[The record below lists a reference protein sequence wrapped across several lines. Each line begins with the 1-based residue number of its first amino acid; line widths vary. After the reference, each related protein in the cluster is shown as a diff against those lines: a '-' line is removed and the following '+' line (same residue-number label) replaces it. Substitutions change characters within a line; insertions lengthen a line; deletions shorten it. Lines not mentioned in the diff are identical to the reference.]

1 MTNQQTSSESLLM
14 ETAFSADRERRY
26 ARHLEFLNSDDPEI
40 WRRIDF
46 PLEISLELTNYCN
59 LRCIMCPNPSM
70 KRHRGYM
77 SENLFKAI
85 VNGLSGEN
93 GFLFLPQG
101 FGEPLLHTEIFGLT
115 TFASNCGIRPIVLL
129 SNGMLLNEA
138 TLSDVMNSIDILIV
152 TIDGISPRTYES
164 VRVGGNLQTV
174 TRNIERFLLARGDCK
189 PPYLVLRIIDMKETK
204 AEIAAFQDFWRTRIS
219 ETDILQVSGYND
231 WTGTI
236 NTGKNHVK
244 MREQRRPC
252 RMLWKNLTVYHDGRV
267 TPCCYDAE
275 GELMIGSAGEESL
288 RNIWEGT
295 RLKRLRDLH
304 LAHQFRKIPICHRC
318 NTWF

>member
-1 MTNQQTSSESLLM
+1 M
-14 ETAFSADRERRY
+14 ETVFSADRERRY
-26 ARHLEFLNSDDPEI
+26 ARHLEFLNSDDAKI

-59 LRCIMCPNPSM
+59 LRCIMCPNPSL
-70 KRHRGYM
+70 KRERGYM

-129 SNGMLLNEA
+129 SNGMLLNES
-138 TLSDVMNSIDILIV
+138 TLPDVINSIDILIV
-152 TIDGISPRTYES
+152 TIDGVSPRTYES
-164 VRVGGNLQTV
+164 VRVGGNLQIV
-174 TRNIERFLLARGDCK
+174 IRNIERFLLARGNRN
-189 PPYLVLRIIDMKETK
+189 PPYLILRIIDMNETK
-204 AEIAAFQDFWRTRIS
+204 AEIAEFQDFWQDRIS
-219 ETDILQVSGYND
+219 ETDIIQVSGFND

-236 NTGKNHVK
+236 NAGKNHVD
-244 MREQRRPC
+244 MRVQRGPC
-252 RMLWKNLTVYHDGRV
+252 KMLWKNLTVYHDGRV

-275 GELMIGSAGEESL
+275 GELFIGNANEEHL
-288 RNIWEGT
+288 RNIWEGP
-295 RLKRLRDLH
+295 RLKQLRDFH
-304 LAHQFRKIPICHRC
+304 LAHQFEKIPICQRC
-318 NTWF
+318 NTWL

>member
-1 MTNQQTSSESLLM
+1 MTNQKTSNEALLM
-14 ETAFSADRERRY
+14 ERVFLSDREGRY
-26 ARHLEFLNSDDPEI
+26 ARHLEFLNSADPEI
-40 WRRIDF
+40 WRSIDF

-59 LRCIMCPNPSM
+59 LRCIMCPNPSL
-70 KRHRGYM
+70 KRDRGYM
-77 SENLFKAI
+77 SGNLFKTI
-85 VNGLSGEN
+85 VNGLSHES

-101 FGEPLLHTEIFGLT
+101 FGEPLLHTEIFDLT
-115 TFASNCGIRPIVLL
+115 TFASNCGIKPIVLL

-138 TLSDVMNSIDILIV
+138 TLSDVMGSIDILIV
-152 TIDGISPRTYES
+152 TIDGVSPRTYES
-164 VRVGGNLQTV
+164 VRVGGNLRTT
-174 TRNIERFLLARGDCK
+174 TRNIERFLITRGDCK

-204 AEIAAFQDFWRTRIS
+204 AEIAEFQDFWRDRIS
-219 ETDILQVSGYND
+219 ETDIIQVSGYND

-236 NTGKNHVK
+236 NAGNNHVK
-244 MREQRRPC
+244 TREQRRPC

-275 GELMIGSAGEESL
+275 GELIIGNAGEESL

-295 RLKRLRDLH
+295 RLKQLRDLH
-304 LAHQFRKIPICHRC
+304 LARQFKKIPICHRC